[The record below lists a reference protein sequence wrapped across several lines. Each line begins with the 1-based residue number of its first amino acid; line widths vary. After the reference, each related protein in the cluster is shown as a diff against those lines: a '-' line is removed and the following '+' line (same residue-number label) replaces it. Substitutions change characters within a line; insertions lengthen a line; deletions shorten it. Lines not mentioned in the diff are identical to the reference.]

1 MRENCTYQSSRVPTS
16 DRLKTTNVNILT
28 SSNEAKGYNSSS
40 NNNNNYTKKEGKKCG
55 QNSIRKTNQLE
66 RKFHL
71 SLFSFETDLN
81 HHFLHQQQKTHISIR
96 PIMIPI
102 SSLISRFKFN
112 FWTKN
117 YFISKK
123 RFFCLFCGDKVDDL
137 CSTQSLNLDTIFLFL
152 SLSFYLS
159 FSLSHTFSHLLPSLD
174 IIFRWFDLNLLLQ
187 LSTTPPRR
195 LETMTFLS
203 LSLPLPQPPFHPHNH
218 KDYLSHS
225 LSPPVPSFFSCV
237 MF

>member
-1 MRENCTYQSSRVPTS
+1 MKQRATTAAATTTTTTRRRKAKNA
-16 DRLKTTNVNILT
+16 DRIPSEKQTNWSVNFT
-28 SSNEAKGYNSSS
+28 WV
-40 NNNNNYTKKEGKKCG
+40 C
-55 QNSIRKTNQLE
+55 
-66 RKFHL
+66 FHSKL
-71 SLFSFETDLN
+71 IWIII
-81 HHFLHQQQKTHISIR
+81 FLHEHQKTHISIR

-123 RFFCLFCGDKVDDL
+123 RFLCLFCGDKVDNL

-203 LSLPLPQPPFHPHNH
+203 LSLS
-218 KDYLSHS
+218 LSTSASAS
-225 LSPPVPSFFSCV
+225 LSPTQSQRLSLSFSLSSRSVILFVCYGLKIRINVNVRVIRYVTPSQVSK
-237 MF
+237 

>member
-1 MRENCTYQSSRVPTS
+1 M
-16 DRLKTTNVNILT
+16 
-28 SSNEAKGYNSSS
+28 
-40 NNNNNYTKKEGKKCG
+40 
-55 QNSIRKTNQLE
+55 
-66 RKFHL
+66 

-123 RFFCLFCGDKVDDL
+123 RFFCLFCGDKVDNL

-203 LSLPLPQPPFHPHNH
+203 LSL
-218 KDYLSHS
+218 STSAS
-225 LSPPVPSFFSCV
+225 LSPTQSQRLSLSFSLSSRPVILFVCYVLKIRINVNVRVIRYVTPSQVSK
-237 MF
+237 